1 MAQVTGSTGR
11 RFLVTAG
18 NTRERIDA
26 VRDWGNVFT
35 GNTGF
40 AIAKALAAAGEVDLL
55 TSNRAHLAEL
65 AGPPAGGGTAHP
77 IHGSAFTS
85 HADLKAALAGRMAA
99 GRYDAV

>member
-1 MAQVTGSTGR
+1 MSTPAGSGK

-55 TSNRAHLAEL
+55 TSNRGHLAEL
-65 AGPPAGGGTAHP
+65 AGPSAGGTTAHP
-77 IHGSAFTS
+77 IRGSAFTS
-85 HADLKAALAGRMAA
+85 HADLKAALAEHLAA
-99 GRYDAV
+99 G